1 MAVGLRIPESGGRP
15 LRVLALGAHAD
26 DIEIGCGGTILT
38 LLEAHPVDITWVVL
52 GAADERRASE
62 AEASAAAFL
71 AASESATV
79 LLGEFRDAFMPSA
92 GPALKEFVDGLRG
105 TAWPDIVLTH
115 QRNDLHQDHRLI
127 SELTWNSFR
136 DHLVLE
142 YEVPKWD
149 GDMGA
154 PNVFV
159 PLSAD
164 IARRKVELLMEHFGS
179 QRPKDWFSADVF
191 GSLMRLRAME
201 CRAPEAA
208 AEAFY
213 GRKLTLDLS

>member
-1 MAVGLRIPESGGRP
+1 M
-15 LRVLALGAHAD
+15 LALGAHAD

-38 LLEAHPVDITWVVL
+38 LLEARPVDVTWVVL
-52 GAADERRASE
+52 CGADERRASE

-71 AASESATV
+71 AESENANIV
-79 LLGEFRDAFMPSA
+79 LGEFRDAFMPSA
-92 GPALKEFVDGLRG
+92 GPALKEFVDGLRDVSQ
-105 TAWPDIVLTH
+105 PDIVLTH
-115 QRNDLHQDHRLI
+115 HHNDLHQDHRLI

-154 PNVFV
+154 PDVFV
-159 PLSAD
+159 PLSASV
-164 IARRKVELLMEHFGS
+164 ARRKVELLMEHFGS
-179 QRPKDWFSADVF
+179 QRAKDWFAPDVF
-191 GSLMRLRAME
+191 RGLMRLRAME
-201 CRAPEAA
+201 CRAPDAA

-213 GRKLTLDLS
+213 GRKLTLDLN